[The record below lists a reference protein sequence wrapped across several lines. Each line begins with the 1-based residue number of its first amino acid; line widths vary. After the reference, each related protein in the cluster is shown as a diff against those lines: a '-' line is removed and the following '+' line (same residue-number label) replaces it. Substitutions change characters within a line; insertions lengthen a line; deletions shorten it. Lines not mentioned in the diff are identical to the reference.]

1 MGKGKLKLE
10 MIEKEKKRLTTFKIR
25 KQGLIRKIHEFTTLC
40 DVSACMIIYGPNQ
53 ESGRSEPETWPANR
67 DEVKRVIEIYRA
79 KNRGLGNRAYG
90 LHDFFMDKKRKID
103 DEIKEM
109 RQKNVEA
116 KYPTWH
122 DFMNFLPE
130 DELRGFAADLS
141 AKAERVRVRVEQMK
155 GSQLGLG
162 KIDKG
167 LVGGD
172 YYNNAPDQSMKPT
185 VDDSIMMLLMN
196 GEYENYDDQIC
207 DFDDDCVD
215 PILMWDE
222 QQMPVGQYYGLDSQR
237 MPVEQCYGPGSQL
250 MPFGQ
255 YSGSQLIPFG
265 QEPGT
270 QLMT

>member
-10 MIEKEKKRLTTFKIR
+10 MIEKEKKRLTIFKNR

-122 DFMNFLPE
+122 DSMNFLPE

-141 AKAERVRVRVEQMK
+141 SKAERVRVRVEQMR
-155 GSQLGLG
+155 GNQQGLDMG
-162 KIDKG
+162 VMD
-167 LVGGD
+167 GD
-172 YYNNAPDQSMKPT
+172 NYNNAPELMPLVNYSL
-185 VDDSIMMLLMN
+185 DDSIMMLLMN
-196 GEYENYDDQIC
+196 SEHENYDDQIC
-207 DFDDDCVD
+207 DFDDCVD
-215 PILMWDE
+215 PILMWGE
-222 QQMPVGQYYGLDSQR
+222 QQMPVGMFNGLDSET
-237 MPVEQCYGPGSQL
+237 MLVEQCSGPGSQL
-250 MPFGQ
+250 MPFGLDN
-255 YSGSQLIPFG
+255 SIC
-265 QEPGT
+265 
-270 QLMT
+270 